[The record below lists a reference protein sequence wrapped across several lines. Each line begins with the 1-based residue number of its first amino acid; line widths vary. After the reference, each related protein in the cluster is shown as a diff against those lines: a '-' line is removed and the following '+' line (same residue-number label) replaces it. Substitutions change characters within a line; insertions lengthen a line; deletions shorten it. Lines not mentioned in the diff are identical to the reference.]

1 MTTAH
6 FFGETPALARSKDLM
21 KAYRAWLERRN
32 GPGFATREQR
42 MASDFDAARVDA
54 TLPVDAARVYRNYS
68 AFKEK
73 GVGAEELALLAFA
86 KMNAG
91 EAWGVE
97 VVSKARERQQQQPGV
112 TAEVERLVT
121 GEEQFHTRLLVGA
134 AAHFHDSRGAG
145 RLAFAG
151 GWRPPAALRTLIG
164 GLVLAPRTLFHPLL
178 LAAEVAGVY
187 GFNWMLRRLDSLFP
201 NAPHVRES
209 MQRRL
214 IEVLIDEVGHI
225 TFNRLLVGRFGR
237 GVARLLAQRVIWLQ
251 RQTTPELKALGM
263 NASVVGRLGS
273 FDFADL
279 PDEVKRRAFFA

>member
-1 MTTAH
+1 M
-6 FFGETPALARSKDLM
+6 RD
-21 KAYRAWLERRN
+21 YRAWLERRN

-54 TLPVDAARVYRNYS
+54 TLPVDADRVYRNYS

-73 GVGAEELALLAFA
+73 DVGAEELALLAFA

-112 TAEVERLVT
+112 VAEVERLVT
-121 GEEQFHTRLLVGA
+121 GEEQFHTRLLVGV
-134 AAHFHDSRGAG
+134 AAHFHDARGG

-209 MQRRL
+209 MQQRL

-237 GVARLLAQRVIWLQ
+237 AVARTVAQQVIWLQ

-263 NASVVGRLGS
+263 NAGVVTGLRS

-279 PDEVKRRAFFA
+279 PEEVKRRAFFA